1 MRMSYNPEYF
11 VSCLEHCYSKFGPKI
26 IVVDSVSWTETYDIE
41 IFDRYPLQSKPPMKL
56 CLKYYTIKINY
67 TPFPVKT

>member
-1 MRMSYNPEYF
+1 MGNWAM
-11 VSCLEHCYSKFGPKI
+11 I
-26 IVVDSVSWTETYDIE
+26 IADSVSWAEPYDIE